1 MTNWL
6 STHWSFISQAVDY
19 IHSFVPTHTTTISLE
34 ITSPEFPYTTFH
46 LSECLHLNPRKVGL
60 ISSKWCRQRVRS
72 KPSLKGCQDAGSAKH
87 GVNTCQLSEPLT
99 PASHKSPLELA
110 APLRIMLQSQT
121 VLIKAQV
128 ISLIKQQGHYQ
139 DFKSVTSTKL
149 LSTSLASQGVVYESW
164 KNVHIKRHHEGRL
177 LDNIKDKY
185 KMVVSALLRQTNK
198 VIKNTTSTKTWDSLK
213 G

>member
-1 MTNWL
+1 MVQT
-6 STHWSFISQAVDY
+6 
-19 IHSFVPTHTTTISLE
+19 E
-34 ITSPEFPYTTFH
+34 
-46 LSECLHLNPRKVGL
+46 
-60 ISSKWCRQRVRS
+60 RVRS

-99 PASHKSPLELA
+99 PALHKSPLELA

-149 LSTSLASQGVVYESW
+149 RSTSLV
-164 KNVHIKRHHEGRL
+164 IKGLYMNHGKMCTSKDIIGE
-177 LDNIKDKY
+177 DCWTTFKDKY
-185 KMVVSALLRQTNK
+185 KNGCFSPF
-198 VIKNTTSTKTWDSLK
+198 TTTKK
-213 G
+213 